1 MKTIHDRY
9 LRLISFTIIFFFFT
23 DLYCENL
30 NFSIKSNSQS
40 SSLVSVSFNE
50 GFVGDNTGNNS
61 ASNAVYLSS
70 LGWTNIKF
78 TQLSS
83 SGVFVSQG
91 NDIIG
96 EVLITDFNGVVHS
109 INGFIKW
116 RSPSGNSPSTMVF
129 SPSSSHQLITSSGFY
144 DIDSSKYIGL
154 TFIGEALTITGGSV
168 SGNAATNGLLD
179 LLNDYLTL
187 SLSLSPSGPVTVD
200 SITTNDQTP
209 ILTGTVI
216 LNAGEELSILVDGV
230 EYTESSLNLSISGNS
245 WTLEITSTLQ
255 ISTYEITAIITN
267 SDGYTLIDSSQQ
279 ELEITLPDTTPPVIT
294 LTGSSTVTLEVGSS
308 YTDLGATA
316 LDNYDGDI
324 TTEIVTDQTQVD
336 ITTLGNYTVTY
347 NVDDSSGNSAVQ
359 VTRTVQVVDTTP
371 PVITLTG
378 SSTVTLE
385 VGSSYTDLGA
395 TALDNYDGDI
405 TTEIVTDQTQVDI
418 TTLGNYTVTYNVDDS
433 SGNSA
438 VQVTRTVQVVDT
450 TPPVITLT
458 GSSTVTLEVG
468 SSYTDLGATALD
480 NYDGDITTEIVTD
493 QTQVDITTLG
503 NYTVTY
509 NVDDSSGN
517 SAVQVTRTVQV
528 VDTTP
533 PVITLTGSSTVTL
546 EVGSSYTDLGA
557 TALDNYDGDITTEIV
572 TDQTQ
577 VDITTLGNYTVT
589 YNVDDSSG
597 NSAVQVTRTVQ
608 VVDTTPPVITLTGSS
623 TVTLEVGS
631 SYTDLGATA
640 LDNYDG
646 DITTEIVTDQTQVD
660 ITTLGN
666 YTVTYNVDDS
676 SGNSAVQV
684 TRTVQ
689 VVDTTPPVITLPDTT
704 PPVITL
710 TGSSTVTLE
719 VGSSYTDLGA
729 TALDN
734 YDGDITTEIVTDQT
748 QVDITTLGN
757 YTVTYN
763 VDDSSGNSAVQ
774 VTRTVQVVDTT
785 PPVIT
790 LTGSSTVT
798 LEVGSSYT
806 DLGAT
811 ALDNYD
817 GDITTEIV
825 TDQTQ
830 VDITT
835 LGNYTVTY
843 NVDDSSGNS
852 AVQVTRTVQVVD
864 TTPPVITLTGSS
876 TVTLEV
882 GSSYTDLGA
891 TALDNYDGDITTEI
905 VTDQTQVDITTLGN
919 YTVTYNVD
927 DSSGNSAVQV
937 TRTVQVVDT
946 TPPVITLTGSSTV
959 TLEVGSSYTDLGAT
973 ALDNYDGDITTEI
986 VTDQTQVD
994 ITTLGNYTVT
1004 YNVDDSSG
1012 NSAVQVTRT
1021 VQVVDTT
1028 PPVIT
1033 LTGSSTVTLEVG
1045 SSYTDL
1051 GATALDNY
1059 DGDIT
1064 TEIVTD
1070 QTQVD
1075 ITTLGNY
1082 TVTYNVDDSSGNSA
1096 VQVTRTVQVVDT
1108 TPPVITLTGSSTVTL
1123 EVGSSYTDLGATAL
1137 DNYDGDITTEIV
1149 TDQTQ
1154 VDITTLGNYT
1164 VTYNVDDS
1172 SGNSA
1177 VQVTRTVQV
1186 VDTTPP
1192 VITLTGSSTV
1202 TLEVGSSYTDLGAT
1216 ALDNYDGDIT
1226 TEIVTDQT
1234 QVDITTLGNYTVTYN
1249 VDDSSGNSAVQVTRT
1264 VQVVDT
1270 TPPVITLTGSST
1282 VTLEVGSS
1290 YTDLGATALDNYDG
1304 DITTEIVTDQTQV
1317 DITTLGNYTVTYNV
1331 DDSSGNSAVQ
1341 VTRTVQV
1348 VDTTPPVITLTGS
1361 STVTLEVGSS
1371 YTDLGATALDNYDG
1385 DITTEIV
1392 TDQTQVDITTLGNY
1406 TVTYNVDDSS
1416 GNSAVQVTRT
1426 VQVVD
1431 TTPPVITLTGSST
1444 VTLEVGSSY
1453 TDLGAT
1459 ALDNYDGDITTE
1471 IVTDQT
1477 QVDITTLGNY
1487 TVTYNVDDSSGN
1499 SAVQVTR
1506 TVQVVDTTPPVITL
1520 TGSSTVTLEV
1530 GSSYTDL
1537 GATALDNYDGDI
1549 TTEIVTDQTQ
1559 VDITTLGNYTVTY
1572 NVDDSSGN
1580 SAVQVTRTVQVV
1592 DTTPPVITLTGSSTV
1607 TLEVGSSYTDL
1618 GATALDNYDG
1628 DITTEIVTDQTQ
1640 VDITTLGNYTVT
1652 YNVDDSSG
1660 NSAVQVTRTV
1670 QVVDTTPPV
1679 ITLTGSSTVTLE
1691 VGSSYTDLGATALDN
1706 YDGDITTEIVTDQT
1720 QVDITTLG
1728 NYTVTYNVD
1737 DSSGNS
1743 AVQVTRTVQVV
1754 DTTPPV
1760 ITLTGSSTVTLEV
1773 GSSYTDLGATALD
1786 NYDGDITTEISL
1798 EGGSLTIDTCI
1809 LGTYTIKYNVVDS
1822 SGNIADEV
1830 VRNITIFGLD
1840 SDNDGIGDVCDN
1852 DDDGDGIDDVNQD
1865 CDNDGITN
1873 SLDNDNSNCS
1883 ERILMERSYGFSPNG
1898 DGINDTWVIQD
1909 IDLFP
1914 KNVVRVFSRSGKLV
1928 FKKNYYKNDWDGVSN
1943 QISAMGIKLPAGPY
1957 VYIIDLGDNFKPI
1970 RGWIYINF

>member
-689 VVDTTPPVITLPDTT
+689 VVDTT

>member
-1706 YDGDITTEIVTDQT
+1706 YDGDITTEI
-1720 QVDITTLG
+1720 
-1728 NYTVTYNVD
+1728 
-1737 DSSGNS
+1737 
-1743 AVQVTRTVQVV
+1743 
-1754 DTTPPV
+1754 
-1760 ITLTGSSTVTLEV
+1760 
-1773 GSSYTDLGATALD
+1773 
-1786 NYDGDITTEISL
+1786 SL

>member
-279 ELEITLPDTTPPVIT
+279 ELEITLP
-294 LTGSSTVTLEVGSS
+294 
-308 YTDLGATA
+308 
-316 LDNYDGDI
+316 
-324 TTEIVTDQTQVD
+324 
-336 ITTLGNYTVTY
+336 
-347 NVDDSSGNSAVQ
+347 
-359 VTRTVQVVDTTP
+359 DTTP

-1506 TVQVVDTTPPVITL
+1506 TVQVVDTTLPVITL

-1537 GATALDNYDGDI
+1537 GATALDNYDG
-1549 TTEIVTDQTQ
+1549 
-1559 VDITTLGNYTVTY
+1559 N
-1572 NVDDSSGN
+1572 
-1580 SAVQVTRTVQVV
+1580 
-1592 DTTPPVITLTGSSTV
+1592 
-1607 TLEVGSSYTDL
+1607 
-1618 GATALDNYDG
+1618 
-1628 DITTEIVTDQTQ
+1628 ITTEIVTDQTQ

>member
-154 TFIGEALTITGGSV
+154 TFIGEA
-168 SGNAATNGLLD
+168 
-179 LLNDYLTL
+179 
-187 SLSLSPSGPVTVD
+187 
-200 SITTNDQTP
+200 
-209 ILTGTVI
+209 
-216 LNAGEELSILVDGV
+216 
-230 EYTESSLNLSISGNS
+230 
-245 WTLEITSTLQ
+245 
-255 ISTYEITAIITN
+255 
-267 SDGYTLIDSSQQ
+267 
-279 ELEITLPDTTPPVIT
+279 
-294 LTGSSTVTLEVGSS
+294 
-308 YTDLGATA
+308 
-316 LDNYDGDI
+316 
-324 TTEIVTDQTQVD
+324 
-336 ITTLGNYTVTY
+336 
-347 NVDDSSGNSAVQ
+347 
-359 VTRTVQVVDTTP
+359 P